1 MKLTRTQLRR
11 LIAEAFK
18 QKVPL
23 FDPVTRR
30 EIETLRQKGRQNADL
45 SGLSQS
51 ARSSLETLE
60 ASDEYEQNMAREL
73 YQTFGSTE
81 PDITVQQEEDFF
93 AGQDAMLQDMSSF
106 NVAQAYYKEV
116 ADYLTPTQIKILAK
130 AENVPLHA
138 VIDHSQHGI
147 LFHHED
153 TRETFIDAS
162 VFDLMTRQIFLRN
175 SNPSQSE
182 LNSIMN
188 DTSDRIN
195 EVTHDLFKRIV
206 KASRQTSIYVSD
218 LEEIGIGELDEYG
231 DWNTPFGELEIYNSY
246 NDDIIDLIPTKLML
260 VL

>member
-1 MKLTRTQLRR
+1 MKITRKQLRR

-23 FDPVTRR
+23 FDPVTHR
-30 EIETLRQKGRQNADL
+30 EIETLRQKGRQNVDL

-51 ARSSLETLE
+51 QRSSLETLA
-60 ASDEYEQNMAREL
+60 ASDEQDMARVL

-93 AGQDAMLQDMSSF
+93 AGQDAMLQDMSAF

-130 AENVPLHA
+130 AANVPLHA

-147 LFHHED
+147 LFYHED
-153 TRETFIDAS
+153 TREKFIDAS

-206 KASRQTSIYVSD
+206 KASSQTSIYASD

-246 NDDIIDLIPTKLML
+246 NDDVIDLIPTKLML

>member
-1 MKLTRTQLRR
+1 MKITRRQLRR

-23 FDPVTRR
+23 FDPVTHK
-30 EIETLRQKGRQNADL
+30 EIETLRQLGRQNADL

-51 ARSSLETLE
+51 QRSSLETLP
-60 ASDEYEQNMAREL
+60 ASDDMARVL
-73 YQTFGSTE
+73 YQTYGSTE
-81 PDITVQQEEDFF
+81 PDITVRQEEDFF

-130 AENVPLHA
+130 ATNVPLHA

-147 LFHHED
+147 LFYHED
-153 TRETFIDAS
+153 TRETFIDSS

-188 DTSDRIN
+188 DTSDRMN

-206 KASRQTSIYVSD
+206 KASSQTSVYASD
-218 LEEIGIGELDEYG
+218 LEEIGIGEFDEYG

-246 NDDIIDLIPTKLML
+246 NNDVIDLIPTKLIL

>member
-1 MKLTRTQLRR
+1 MKITRRQLRR

-45 SGLSQS
+45 SGFSQS
-51 ARSSLETLE
+51 ERSTLETLE
-60 ASDEYEQNMAREL
+60 SDDEQNLAREL

-93 AGQDAMLQDMSSF
+93 AGQDAMLQDMYSF

-130 AENVPLHA
+130 ATNVPLQA

-147 LFHHED
+147 FFYHED
-153 TRETFIDAS
+153 TREKFIDAS
-162 VFDLMTRQIFLRN
+162 DFDLMTRQIFLRN

-195 EVTHDLFKRIV
+195 EVIHDLFKRIV
-206 KASRQTSIYVSD
+206 KASSKTYIYASD

-246 NDDIIDLIPTKLML
+246 NDDVIDLIPTKLML